1 MCKYCNTKYP
11 IKYCSNYYEYRYTQ
25 YNYNEEK
32 FNEYNQLQKIEAL
45 AYVERVIYK
54 YLKEEKK

>member
-45 AYVERVIYK
+45 AYVERIIYK
-54 YLKEEKK
+54 YLKRR

>member
-25 YNYNEEK
+25 YDYNKEK
-32 FNEYNQLQKIEAL
+32 FNEYNQLQKIDVPANYCSNCGRKLEG
-45 AYVERVIYK
+45 K
-54 YLKEEKK
+54 YE